1 MNNPWVKA
9 VIGPCTCRVWSI
21 KKFNVAWFT
30 DGLFILLTVSQLS
43 PLMTCEWA
51 ILFFVSDKR
60 VFVVPTFESKQKL
73 SPLLTKQELLD
84 LWDSGSV
91 QPFYYQAC
99 WKCQQNLDFDAWKRY
114 FYSCVYLTLC
124 LKFSAIFPSSTKAAA
139 LTVISH
145 PGLFIC
151 HPFFCQYAAILMS
164 FYCISECS
172 KIWLTLAGHEELSW
186 GIWANQKLRNILNE
200 Y

>member
-9 VIGPCTCRVWSI
+9 VIGPSTCRVWST

-30 DGLFILLTVSQLS
+30 DGSFILHTLSQLS

-60 VFVVPTFESKQKL
+60 VFVVPTFESKKKL

-124 LKFSAIFPSSTKAAA
+124 PKCSAIFPSSTKAAV

-145 PGLFIC
+145 PGLFIF
-151 HPFFCQYAAILMS
+151 HPFFCQYPVILMS
-164 FYCISECS
+164 FYSISECFQNLVNTS
-172 KIWLTLAGHEELSW
+172 WSWWIKLGYLS
-186 GIWANQKLRNILNE
+186 QSE
-200 Y
+200 T